1 MIKETKMRMGII
13 EIKKDII
20 AIIITII
27 IKKIRGMTI
36 DIEIKIKTEIKK
48 IETIITI
55 IVNQTETMMKVKARD
70 TAKKTTTIIM
80 KKEETDKME
89 KIKIEDIIKQKSINR
104 KSQIRWTRNKINR
117 FKTRQLKNK

>member
-55 IVNQTETMMKVKARD
+55 IVNQTETMTKVKARD
-70 TAKKTTTIIM
+70 TAKKITTIIK

-89 KIKIEDIIKQKSINR
+89 KIKIEDIIKQKSTNR
-104 KSQIRWTRNKINR
+104 KSQIKWTRNKINK